1 MNFPARLTALMLSA
15 ALLSGVRGAVA
26 ERTSAPEEFPA
37 LQLLPPGSIVRGIS
51 LPRYENHRVTSL
63 LTADM
68 MEVLSRYEARME
80 NIQTLLYG
88 ESGDITRVRM
98 ANAHYNFRT
107 QLLTSRNNIVTLV
120 HPRYNVR
127 AHGGILHNGT
137 RRGVLTGPVNTVIR
151 SANLAAP

>member
-1 MNFPARLTALMLSA
+1 MSFFTRLTTLLLLIA
-15 ALLSGVRGAVA
+15 ALSEVRGAVA

-63 LTADM
+63 LTADL
-68 MEVLSRYEARME
+68 MEVLSRYETRME

-88 ESGDITRVRM
+88 ESGETTRVRM

-107 QLLTSRNNIVTLV
+107 QLLSSRNNIVTLS

-137 RRGVLTGPVNTVIR
+137 RRGVLIGPVHTVIR
-151 SANLAAP
+151 SVNLAAP

>member
-1 MNFPARLTALMLSA
+1 MNFFARLTAMMLLA
-15 ALLSGVRGAVA
+15 ATLSGVRGAVA
-26 ERTSAPEEFPA
+26 ERTSGPGEFPA

-51 LPRYENHRVTSL
+51 LPRYERHRVTSL

-68 MEVLSRYEARME
+68 MEVLSRFEARME

-88 ESGDITRVRM
+88 ESGETTRVRM
-98 ANAHYNFRT
+98 ENAHYNFRT
-107 QLLTSRNNIVTLV
+107 QLLTSRNNIVTLS

-137 RRGVLTGPVNTVIR
+137 RRGVLHGPVHTVIR
-151 SANLAAP
+151 STNLAAP